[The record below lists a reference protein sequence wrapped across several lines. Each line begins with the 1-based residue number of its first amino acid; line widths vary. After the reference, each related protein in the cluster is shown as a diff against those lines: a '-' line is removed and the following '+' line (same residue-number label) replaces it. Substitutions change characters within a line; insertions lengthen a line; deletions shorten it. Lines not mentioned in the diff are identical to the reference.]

1 MSYLNYL
8 KMHNRNTTNNIHSII
23 YETIFLS
30 PIRYHFSLAI
40 KEVFRRYTLYY
51 NNIFYK
57 NFYLIDL
64 SSNEVI
70 LSLES
75 IFDQNKNGDVEMK
88 TQNKLIWNEIINQS
102 HILKND
108 YIKKN
113 KNIFQI
119 ETLQDF
125 YIKLEFKATYP
136 RCVYIIKFLPL
147 LGGLS
152 LVYEYSQNKMSHI
165 ENTENNVPY
174 EEIKVNYGYEFDEE
188 NNFKTKDEEDI
199 IILKEPD
206 VLIHI
211 HFYIIE
217 CLLNNLDNIN
227 LFIFNKYQK
236 IYFSEEILHSINK
249 HIYSNIKINQVIDI
263 MKQPEFV
270 HQLLEKI
277 VNELYEEYLQI
288 NTQKEQ
294 SKYSSM
300 VNKSESNQ
308 ISLNKSFFL
317 SYPDSLYISKKFTL
331 NTIFKSGQLDHYINP
346 NDISLNLSSEE
357 ETNITEDVYQTL
369 RERNQY
375 NQFNDP
381 NFYNRFHYANASTES
396 QRLMDLLND
405 NVTFNENIVLLNHNN
420 RIYNDIASLNNTG
433 ISITTKNNYFN
444 PYIINNN
451 NGIVN
456 TNLNNYYDYNN
467 FIGNNNPNISS
478 NSSHITSL
486 LKMPKMKTK

>member
-8 KMHNRNTTNNIHSII
+8 KMHNCNTTNNIHSII

-119 ETLQDF
+119 ETLQEF

-217 CLLNNLDNIN
+217 CLLNNSDNIN

-236 IYFSEEILHSINK
+236 IYFSEEILQSINK
-249 HIYSNIKINQVIDI
+249 HIYSNIKIRQVIDI
-263 MKQPEFV
+263 KKQPEFV

-294 SKYSSM
+294 SKCSSM

-331 NTIFKSGQLDHYINP
+331 NTIFKLGQLDHYINP
-346 NDISLNLSSEE
+346 KDISL
-357 ETNITEDVYQTL
+357 IQ
-369 RERNQY
+369 
-375 NQFNDP
+375 
-381 NFYNRFHYANASTES
+381 
-396 QRLMDLLND
+396 
-405 NVTFNENIVLLNHNN
+405 
-420 RIYNDIASLNNTG
+420 
-433 ISITTKNNYFN
+433 
-444 PYIINNN
+444 
-451 NGIVN
+451 
-456 TNLNNYYDYNN
+456 
-467 FIGNNNPNISS
+467 
-478 NSSHITSL
+478 
-486 LKMPKMKTK
+486 

>member
-1 MSYLNYL
+1 
-8 KMHNRNTTNNIHSII
+8 
-23 YETIFLS
+23 
-30 PIRYHFSLAI
+30 
-40 KEVFRRYTLYY
+40 
-51 NNIFYK
+51 
-57 NFYLIDL
+57 
-64 SSNEVI
+64 
-70 LSLES
+70 
-75 IFDQNKNGDVEMK
+75 
-88 TQNKLIWNEIINQS
+88 
-102 HILKND
+102 
-108 YIKKN
+108 
-113 KNIFQI
+113 
-119 ETLQDF
+119 LQDF

-211 HFYIIE
+211 HFFIIE

-236 IYFSEEILHSINK
+236 IYFSEEILQSINK
-249 HIYSNIKINQVIDI
+249 HIYSNIKIRQVIDI
-263 MKQPEFV
+263 KKQPEFV
-270 HQLLEKI
+270 HQLLKKI

-294 SKYSSM
+294 SKCSSM

-331 NTIFKSGQLDHYINP
+331 NTIFKLGQLDHYINP
-346 NDISLNLSSEE
+346 
-357 ETNITEDVYQTL
+357 
-369 RERNQY
+369 
-375 NQFNDP
+375 
-381 NFYNRFHYANASTES
+381 
-396 QRLMDLLND
+396 
-405 NVTFNENIVLLNHNN
+405 
-420 RIYNDIASLNNTG
+420 
-433 ISITTKNNYFN
+433 
-444 PYIINNN
+444 
-451 NGIVN
+451 
-456 TNLNNYYDYNN
+456 
-467 FIGNNNPNISS
+467 
-478 NSSHITSL
+478 
-486 LKMPKMKTK
+486 